1 LHALA
6 RRTRTRKPAV
16 SGTPLRRLLS
26 PFLKL
31 LSAAGAAVVVTAL
44 MPAVASQAAQPKT
57 VAEAQAQLD
66 ELDNQAEVASEEYN
80 GAQIRLT
87 QAQQAATAADAAAA
101 RAHGLV
107 LTEQTAV
114 GALAAESY
122 KSGGLSQGLAVVLST
137 KDPAQMIARMA
148 TLQHLSSQ
156 QSSALAAVQS
166 ADLRYQQSVASA
178 AQATAA
184 AAALSA
190 QLTQKQAQ
198 LKAALAQGEQVL
210 AQLTTQQRAQLVAAQ
225 RAKVAAEQ
233 ARAAIVLANYKRSQA
248 AAASRSLLRPAIKAA
263 AVTLAAPPQSA
274 GGSSVAQRAVAAA
287 LSRLGHRYVFG
298 ASGAVTFDCSGLV
311 QWSYGQA
318 GIGTAHYTGALW
330 NSYRHIPANQLQ
342 PGDLVF
348 FYRDHHHV
356 GIYIGN
362 GMMVNAPHTGDVV
375 RIASVSGH
383 GGYSGAVRVVG

>member
-6 RRTRTRKPAV
+6 RRTRTRKPAL
-16 SGTPLRRLLS
+16 SETPLRRLLS

-57 VAEAQAQLD
+57 VAQAQAQLD
-66 ELDNQAEVASEEYN
+66 ALDNQAEVASEEFN

-87 QAQQAATAADAAAA
+87 QAQQAAGAANAAAA

-156 QSSALAAVQS
+156 QSSALAAMQS

-198 LKAALAQGEQVL
+198 LKAALAQGEKVL

-225 RAKVAAEQ
+225 KAKIAAEQ
-233 ARAAIVLANYKRSQA
+233 ARAAVVLANYKRSQA
-248 AAASRSLLRPAIKAA
+248 ASRSALRPAIKAA
-263 AVTLAAPPQSA
+263 VVTLAAPPQSA

-287 LSRLGHRYVFG
+287 MSRLGLRYVFG
-298 ASGAVTFDCSGLV
+298 AGGAMTFDCSGLV
-311 QWSYGQA
+311 QWAYGQA
-318 GIGTAHYTGALW
+318 GIGTAHYTGAFW

-375 RIASVSGH
+375 RIASVAGH
-383 GGYSGAVRVVG
+383 GGFSGAVRVVG